1 MSYSFFI
8 LTTEQA
14 LKAYFAWKQLKL
26 DYSKNIWKEE
36 NHGQGFVCL
45 LFSYISEKKTLKTVI
60 QLVQELA
67 VSFWPNFDHNFTNIF
82 EECKKGEWYILKKVG
97 L

>member
-8 LTTEQA
+8 LTTQQA

-45 LFSYISEKKTLKTVI
+45 LFSYISEKKNIENCNSVGAEASSQFLA
-60 QLVQELA
+60 QL
-67 VSFWPNFDHNFTNIF
+67 WP
-82 EECKKGEWYILKKVG
+82 
-97 L
+97 